1 MENEIISEH
10 AKRVQEAVSSA
21 VLTVMLQQ
29 LLILSYND
37 DKWDVKKLHTP
48 KEGGAENSVSY
59 HTGKCALVRWPV
71 LAGC

>member
-1 MENEIISEH
+1 M
-10 AKRVQEAVSSA
+10 
-21 VLTVMLQQ
+21 MLQQ